1 MKKALIFL
9 LIPFIHKINF
19 GQVVYETFPP
29 ENIKTIKFFGSKATD
44 NFPVVKL
51 GEKIT
56 LIFDDLNG
64 NENDYYYK
72 IDHFNHDWTPS
83 GILKNQ
89 YLNGYDN
96 IRIENYLNS
105 FNTLQ
110 SYTHYRLEIPNNNIN
125 LLITGN
131 YLIKIYN
138 INDELIF
145 SRKFC
150 IYGELA
156 DISSAVY
163 RPQNMNRFNSHQSI
177 HFSITPLKGIFRN
190 PEKNLFVHLIQ
201 NRQWNNEI
209 KDLKPQYFS
218 GKTLEYFYEQP
229 SQFEGGNEFYF
240 FDTKDLRVT
249 TPNISYTNRSELYE
263 IYLNVDIPQ
272 FYKDYTFIQ
281 DINGSFEI
289 RNIMRPGNPDIEAD
303 YSYVYFS
310 LASDYKLGDSEIYI
324 YGGFNN
330 YQISDL
336 NRMYF
341 NPSLGIYEGVILLKQ
356 GFYNYK
362 YVLKNGEVI
371 NQNAISGSHALTE
384 NDYLVFV
391 YFRDIGE
398 QYDSLIG
405 VSRCNSFN
413 LKN

>member
-1 MKKALIFL
+1 MKKTLIFL

-19 GQVVYETFPP
+19 GQVVNETFPP
-29 ENIKTIKFFGSKATD
+29 ENIKTIKFFVSKATD

-56 LIFDDLNG
+56 LIFDDLDG

-150 IYGELA
+150 VYGELA
-156 DISSAVY
+156 DVSSAVY
-163 RPQNMNRFNSHQSI
+163 RPQNMDRFNSHQSI

-201 NRQWNNEI
+201 NRQWSNEI

-240 FDTKDLRVT
+240 FDSKDLRVT

-289 RNIMRPGNPDIEAD
+289 RNIMRSGNPDIEAD

-310 LASDYKLGDSEIYI
+310 LASDYKLGDSEIYV

-341 NPSLGIYEGVILLKQ
+341 NPSLGVYEGVILLKQ

-362 YVLKNGEVI
+362 YILKNGEII

-405 VSRCNSFN
+405 VGQCNSFN

>member
-1 MKKALIFL
+1 MKKNLIFL
-9 LIPFIHKINF
+9 FILFIHKINF

-150 IYGELA
+150 IYEELA
-156 DISSAVY
+156 DVSSAVY
-163 RPQNMNRFNSHQSI
+163 RPQNMDRFNSHQSI
-177 HFSITPLKGIFRN
+177 HFSITPLKGVFRN

-209 KDLKPQYFS
+209 KNLKPQYFS

-240 FDTKDLRVT
+240 FDSKDLRVT

-310 LASDYKLGDSEIYI
+310 LASDYKLGDGEIYV

-362 YVLKNGEVI
+362 YVLKNGEAI

-391 YFRDIGE
+391 YFRDIGK

-405 VSRCNSFN
+405 IGQCNSFN

>member
-1 MKKALIFL
+1 MLIL
-9 LIPFIHKINF
+9 FIHKINF
-19 GQVVYETFPP
+19 GQVVNETFPP

-56 LIFDDLNG
+56 LIFDDLDG

-83 GILKNQ
+83 GLLKNQ

-96 IRIENYLNS
+96 VRIENYFNS

-156 DISSAVY
+156 DVSSAVY
-163 RPQNMNRFNSHQSI
+163 RPQNMDRFNSHQSI

-218 GKTLEYFYEQP
+218 GRTIEYSYEKP

-240 FDTKDLRVT
+240 FDSKDLRVT

-310 LASDYKLGDSEIYI
+310 LASDYKLGESEIYV

-330 YQISDL
+330 YQTSDS

-405 VSRCNSFN
+405 VGQCNSFN

>member
-1 MKKALIFL
+1 MLIL
-9 LIPFIHKINF
+9 FIHKINF
-19 GQVVYETFPP
+19 SQVVHETFPP

-150 IYGELA
+150 IYEELA
-156 DISSAVY
+156 DVSSAVY
-163 RPQNMNRFNSHQSI
+163 RPQNMDRFNSHQSI
-177 HFSITPLKGIFRN
+177 HFSITPLKGVFRN

-209 KDLKPQYFS
+209 KNLKPQYFS

-240 FDTKDLRVT
+240 FDSKDLRVT

-310 LASDYKLGDSEIYI
+310 LASDYKLGDGEIYV

-362 YVLKNGEVI
+362 YVLKNGEAI

-391 YFRDIGE
+391 YFRDIGK

-405 VSRCNSFN
+405 IGQCNSFN